1 VYINEALKRGLHID
15 DFAPRLAFYISAHI
29 DFFEE
34 IAKFRAARSVW
45 AKLLKERFGAKDPKS
60 MQLKYAI
67 HTAGRSLYSKQPLNN
82 IVRIACETMAAA
94 IGGAQSIHCCGY
106 DEPIALP
113 TEASNTL
120 ALRTQ
125 QVIAYETGVARV
137 VDPMGGSYYVESLT
151 ARLEEEIWKCIKDI
165 DNQGGMAEAM
175 RTGWLDKEIE
185 EESYRRQ
192 KAIEDKEEIV
202 VGVNEFV
209 TEMETTTLTGAQRVP
224 EKIGR
229 EQIKA
234 VKELKKTRNKKKVDQ
249 SIRHLREK
257 AVSGDKEN
265 LIPAIM
271 EAAKSYATLQEMWGT
286 IREAYGLPY
295 DVLGVL
301 ESPFKK

>member
-1 VYINEALKRGLHID
+1 
-15 DFAPRLAFYISAHI
+15 
-29 DFFEE
+29 
-34 IAKFRAARSVW
+34 
-45 AKLLKERFGAKDPKS
+45 
-60 MQLKYAI
+60 
-67 HTAGRSLYSKQPLNN
+67 
-82 IVRIACETMAAA
+82 
-94 IGGAQSIHCCGY
+94 
-106 DEPIALP
+106 
-113 TEASNTL
+113 
-120 ALRTQ
+120 
-125 QVIAYETGVARV
+125 
-137 VDPMGGSYYVESLT
+137 MGGSYYVESLT